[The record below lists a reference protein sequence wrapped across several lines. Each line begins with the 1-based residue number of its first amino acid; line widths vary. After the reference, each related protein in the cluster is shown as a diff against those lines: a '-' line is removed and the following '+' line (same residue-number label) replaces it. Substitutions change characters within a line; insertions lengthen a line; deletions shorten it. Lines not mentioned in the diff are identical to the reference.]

1 MTNTIQI
8 RDLKQL
14 GAIMRL
20 VRKRQ
25 RLRQDEVGRFSHT
38 LIGDLEAGKAT
49 AQIGK
54 AIAALRELGI
64 RLHVELPAGMDIPV
78 DLREPMQ

>member
-1 MTNTIQI
+1 MKTIQI
-8 RDLKQL
+8 NDMKQL
-14 GAIMRL
+14 GAIARA

-38 LIGDLEAGKAT
+38 LIGDIEAGKPT

-54 AIAALRELGI
+54 VIAALRELGI
-64 RLHVELPAGMDIPV
+64 RVHVELPAGMEITAGP
-78 DLREPMQ
+78 REPTK

>member
-8 RDLKQL
+8 SDLKQL
-14 GAIMRL
+14 GAIVRA

-25 RLRQDEVGRFSHT
+25 HLRQDEVGRLSHT
-38 LIGDLEAGKAT
+38 LIGDLEAGKPT

-54 AIAALRELGI
+54 VIAALRELGI
-64 RLHVELPAGMDIPV
+64 RLQVELPPDMDIPA
-78 DLREPMQ
+78 DPREPMK